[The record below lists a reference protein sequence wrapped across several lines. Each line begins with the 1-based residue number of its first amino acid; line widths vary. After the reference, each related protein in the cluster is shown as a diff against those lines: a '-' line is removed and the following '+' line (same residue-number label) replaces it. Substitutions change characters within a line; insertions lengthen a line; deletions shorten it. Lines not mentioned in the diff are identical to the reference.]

1 VSRML
6 VTFLVFALLA
16 LLLLLALLW
25 YFIPSSRVATSVP
38 GLRPADQVWGNL
50 PNISDAGGL
59 PQFLQSLHRDHGSIA
74 SFWLGDFLAI
84 SVGSHHLFKVVDNCC
99 PTNGPPYQTIVPLTL
114 DKDVLEQTS
123 PTNNFLNSIISSFS
137 PFSHHADPLLGSR
150 AKTLILELCDVL
162 STVGSEDQ
170 VPIDDYI
177 DALAV
182 KLVAETSGLIK
193 EPDMAKLRLAFTKL
207 SMEIEDFMEAGK
219 EVGEDKRKIL
229 IKRAEEFLQIVDRKA
244 GSKVFGLI
252 TVISVLSTWILYHL
266 AKNLNIQKK
275 VGKDESLIKP
285 LIVEIVRVTGFLP
298 FTSRVLAKQDLSLL
312 GHTIEEGTL
321 VIKSLSSVG
330 WDQNNFPHPEVVDLE
345 RDKSLPNILHM
356 INPSYTTSF
365 SFCAIALIVRTLLE
379 TFTLEL
385 ANPEV
390 AVGKKFTFVMKPD
403 TDIWMKL
410 KKKL

>member
-1 VSRML
+1 VIRML

-38 GLRPADQVWGNL
+38 GVRPADQVWGNL

-84 SVGSHHLFKVVDNCC
+84 SVGSHHLFKLVDNCC

-123 PTNNFLNSIISSFS
+123 ATNKFLNSIISSFS
-137 PFSHHADPLLGSR
+137 PFNQQADPLLGSR

-162 STVGSEDQ
+162 STVGPEDR
-170 VPIDDYI
+170 VPLGDYI
-177 DALAV
+177 EALAV

-193 EPDMAKLRLAFTKL
+193 EPDMPKLRLAFTKL
-207 SMEIEDFMEAGK
+207 SVDIETFMEAGK
-219 EVGEDKRKIL
+219 EVGEVERKIL

-244 GSKVFGLI
+244 GPKVFGLI
-252 TVISVLSTWILYHL
+252 TVISVLSTWILYYL
-266 AKNLNIQKK
+266 AKNPDIQKK
-275 VGKDESLIKP
+275 VGKDECLIKP

-298 FTSRVLAKQDLSLL
+298 FTSKVLPKQDLSLL

-321 VIKSLSSVG
+321 VINSLSSVG
-330 WDQNNFPHPEVVDLE
+330 WDKKLFPRPEVVDLD
-345 RDKSLPNILHM
+345 RDKSLPNILHI
-356 INPSYTTSF
+356 INPSYGTSF
-365 SFCAIALIVRTLLE
+365 SHCAITIVVKTILDN
-379 TFTLEL
+379 FTLEL
-385 ANPEV
+385 ADLEV
-390 AVGKKFTFVMKPD
+390 EVGKKFTFVMKPD